1 MNFLMCVR
9 IADLRATLRERR
21 PIACRARLRAWA
33 EFAKKFSQVWLGA
46 PIILIFRRFVNND
59 SWFFGHVSLCVER
72 GA

>member
-33 EFAKKFSQVWLGA
+33 EFAKKMFSRMAGA
-46 PIILIFRRFVNND
+46 PIILIFRQFVNND
-59 SWFFGHVSLCVER
+59 SWWFGHLSVFLET